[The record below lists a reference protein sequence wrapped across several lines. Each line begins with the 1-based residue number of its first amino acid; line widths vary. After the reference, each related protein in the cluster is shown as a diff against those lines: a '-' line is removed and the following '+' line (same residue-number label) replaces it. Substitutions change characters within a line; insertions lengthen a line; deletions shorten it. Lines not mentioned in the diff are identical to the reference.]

1 MSSADAMT
9 CLAFSPDSQKVAS
22 GTARLGVTITHIAS
36 QSRRQLAMSAV
47 AHTPAIVAWS
57 PDGAK
62 IMSASLDN
70 TLRCWDAISSDPL
83 GPPFQG
89 HKELILA
96 ASFLRDSSHA
106 ISLSKDGELLM
117 WDTRSGEITRR
128 ETVSK
133 YARTIFVAALSMD
146 GTLLITSD
154 RKECVAW
161 DIPACMQIAAIALPD
176 VPLLQAAIIPNSQVV
191 LAFGNMSFW
200 IWDTTT
206 RDYDDAR
213 FEGLDRDAISCAMAV
228 SPDGGLLVLEIDGV
242 DDEYPTHFYDRKGH
256 EFPKP
261 NIRCIHPFAFSPD
274 GKRFAASHVRSD
286 SKDDSHKLVIRTVEE
301 ARTLTAHL
309 IPTTD
314 ATNQIRG
321 YKSRDVLAT
330 TAVADKGKQRSLPP
344 GFFEQSPR
352 GSGSAEGRVPAT
364 KRRGTGL
371 AIPVANNVEQASSRT
386 PGRKR
391 RHLSKIWRR
400 IPGPRSHKGRSTGR
414 EANLQAVP
422 EPSTRRRRNPSLSR
436 MWKRIRHPRSHKPR
450 ANP

>member
-1 MSSADAMT
+1 MSSADALT

-22 GTARLGVTITHIAS
+22 GSARLGVTVTHITS
-36 QSRRQLAMSAV
+36 QSKRQLEMSAV

-57 PDGAK
+57 PDGEK

-83 GPPFQG
+83 GPAFQG

-117 WDTRSGEITRR
+117 WDTGSGKITRQ

-133 YARTIFVAALSMD
+133 HARTIFVAALSMD

-154 RKECVAW
+154 QKECVAW
-161 DIPACMQIAAIALPD
+161 DIPACMQIAAITLPD
-176 VPLLQAAIIPNSQVV
+176 VPLLQAAIIPNSHHQVV

-206 RDYDDAR
+206 RNHDDAR

-242 DDEYPTHFYDRKGH
+242 DDEYPTHFYNRKGQ

-274 GKRFAASHVRSD
+274 GERFAASHVRSD

-301 ARTLTAHL
+301 
-309 IPTTD
+309 
-314 ATNQIRG
+314 IRG
-321 YKSRDVLAT
+321 YKSRDV
-330 TAVADKGKQRSLPP
+330 RSS
-344 GFFEQSPR
+344 FY
-352 GSGSAEGRVPAT
+352 GSLVKTMTR
-364 KRRGTGL
+364 
-371 AIPVANNVEQASSRT
+371 
-386 PGRKR
+386 
-391 RHLSKIWRR
+391 WY
-400 IPGPRSHKGRSTGR
+400 STGPCDDR
-414 EANLQAVP
+414 CG
-422 EPSTRRRRNPSLSR
+422 R
-436 MWKRIRHPRSHKPR
+436 
-450 ANP
+450 